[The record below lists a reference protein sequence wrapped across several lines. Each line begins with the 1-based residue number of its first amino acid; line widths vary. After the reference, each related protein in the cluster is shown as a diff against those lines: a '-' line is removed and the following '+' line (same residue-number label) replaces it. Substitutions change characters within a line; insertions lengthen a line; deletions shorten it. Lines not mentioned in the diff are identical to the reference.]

1 MRIHMN
7 RTVVRGEILDWI
19 YITYCGTDMDIA
31 DIISLP
37 D

>member
-1 MRIHMN
+1 MN
-7 RTVVRGEILDWI
+7 RTVVRGEMVYWI
-19 YITYCGTDMDIA
+19 YISYYVTDMDIA

>member
-1 MRIHMN
+1 MN
-7 RTVVRGEILDWI
+7 RTVVRGEILYWI
-19 YITYCGTDMDIA
+19 YISYYDTDMDIA

>member
-1 MRIHMN
+1 MN
-7 RTVVRGEILDWI
+7 RTVVRGEMVYWI
-19 YITYCGTDMDIA
+19 YISYYVTDMNIA